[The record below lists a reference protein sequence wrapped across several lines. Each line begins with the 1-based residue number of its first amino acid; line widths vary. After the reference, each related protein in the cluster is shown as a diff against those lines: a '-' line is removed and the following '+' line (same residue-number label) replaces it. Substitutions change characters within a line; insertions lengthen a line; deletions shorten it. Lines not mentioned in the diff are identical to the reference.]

1 MSLESF
7 LSAFNAFP
15 VAVQREVSQHILA
28 SWRDF
33 SEAEYAELLEQA
45 KAGGLSEPE
54 FIVEL
59 GRDALQSPSA
69 LPAVHTYYPCY
80 FLNPDLLSGWR
91 SADSK

>member
-45 KAGGLSEPE
+45 KAGGLSEPQN
-54 FIVEL
+54 
-59 GRDALQSPSA
+59 D
-69 LPAVHTYYPCY
+69 H
-80 FLNPDLLSGWR
+80 
-91 SADSK
+91 